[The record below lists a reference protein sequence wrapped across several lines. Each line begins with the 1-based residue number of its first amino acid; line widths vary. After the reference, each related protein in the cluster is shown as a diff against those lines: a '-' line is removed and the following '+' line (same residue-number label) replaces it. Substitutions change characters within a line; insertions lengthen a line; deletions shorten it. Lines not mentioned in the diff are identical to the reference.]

1 MLKCGI
7 VGLPNVGKSTVFNA
21 LTQSGIEA
29 ANYPFCTI
37 EPNVGMVPVAD
48 PRLAEIAAIAGS
60 ATVIPAVTQIV
71 DIAGL
76 VQGASQGEGLGN
88 QFLANIRD
96 TDAILHVV
104 RCFDNDDIIHV
115 EDRVD
120 PVSDSALIDLE
131 LALSDLE
138 TVEKALV
145 KANKA
150 GRSGAA
156 EARALADVLE
166 KVKGPLAAGQAV
178 RTLALSEKEQAQLRP
193 YQLLTNKPV
202 LYVANVDDADGM
214 DSSHLAAV
222 REMATA
228 QGAGVVAICAALES
242 EIASLPPAD
251 QADFLESLGLAESGL
266 DRLVRAS
273 YQLLGLET
281 YFTAGP
287 KEARAWTM
295 PAGALAPQAAGMI
308 HTDFETGFIRAEV
321 ISYADYIAH
330 QGEAGAKAAGKWRS
344 EGKTYV
350 VQDGD
355 VILFRFNV

>member
-1 MLKCGI
+1 
-7 VGLPNVGKSTVFNA
+7 

-60 ATVIPAVTQIV
+60 ANVIPAVTQIV

-295 PAGALAPQAAGMI
+295 PAGALAPQAAGVI

>member
-60 ATVIPAVTQIV
+60 ANVIPAVTQIV

-178 RTLALSEKEQAQLRP
+178 RNLALSEKEQAQLRP

-228 QGAGVVAICAALES
+228 QGAGVVAICASLES

-295 PAGALAPQAAGMI
+295 PAGALAPQAAGVI

>member
-60 ATVIPAVTQIV
+60 ANVIPAVTQIV

-295 PAGALAPQAAGMI
+295 PAGALAPQAAGVI

>member
-60 ATVIPAVTQIV
+60 ANVIPAVTQIV

-76 VQGASQGEGLGN
+76 VQGAAQGEGLGN

-120 PVSDSALIDLE
+120 PLSDIALIDLE

-156 EARALADVLE
+156 EARALAEVLE
-166 KVKGPLAAGQAV
+166 RVKGPLAAGQAV

-193 YQLLTNKPV
+193 YQLLTSKPV

-214 DSSHLAAV
+214 TSAHLVAV
-222 REMATA
+222 RELAA
-228 QGAGVVAICAALES
+228 SQGAGVVAICAALEA
-242 EIASLPPAD
+242 EIASLPAAD

-295 PAGALAPQAAGMI
+295 PAGALAPQAAGVI